1 MKLLIL
7 NGVNIN
13 LIGSREPDI
22 YGDSDYAELVSLI
35 NSTCEEL
42 KVEVEVFQSNFEGEF
57 IEKIQTANCDYLI
70 LNPGAWSHY
79 SYAIRDAL
87 LAVNIE
93 VVEVHLSNPKL
104 REEFRKFSVIEDICI
119 KTISGLGFNSYVKA
133 IKFLEKR

>member
-1 MKLLIL
+1 MNILIL

-13 LIGSREPDI
+13 LVGSREPKI
-22 YGDSDYAELVSLI
+22 YGNSDYTELVSLI
-35 NSTCEEL
+35 NSTCDDL
-42 KVEVEVFQSNFEGEF
+42 NVEVEIFQSNFEGEY
-57 IEKIQTANCDYLI
+57 IEKIQTAKCDYLI

-93 VVEVHLSNPKL
+93 AVEVHLSNPKL
-104 REEFRKFSVIEDICI
+104 REEFRKISVIEDICI
-119 KTISGLGFNSYVKA
+119 KTISGLGFNSYIKA